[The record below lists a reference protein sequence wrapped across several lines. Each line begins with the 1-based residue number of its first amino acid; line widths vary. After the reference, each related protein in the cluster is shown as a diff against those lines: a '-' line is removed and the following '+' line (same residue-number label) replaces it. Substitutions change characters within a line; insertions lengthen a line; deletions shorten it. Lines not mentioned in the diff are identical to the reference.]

1 VSEDVR
7 RPVAEEPDTQY
18 LSRPFLTG
26 LLPAAV
32 PEAPRHLLSG
42 SHDEEPAEEADVVRP
57 YYVTGGRVHDGLG
70 DFGTV
75 YMLTPTG
82 EARVGDL
89 AFERRQIAELCR
101 SAQSVA
107 EISALL
113 SLPLGVATVLTR
125 DLATAGFLAAA
136 TSAPDP
142 TTDLTIITR
151 LINAV
156 HAL

>member
-1 VSEDVR
+1 MNEEYR
-7 RPVAEEPDTQY
+7 QPHAEEADVQR
-18 LSRPFLTG
+18 LARPFLTG
-26 LLPAAV
+26 LLPAVA
-32 PEAPRHLLSG
+32 PEAPRHLRLG
-42 SHDEEPAEEADVVRP
+42 SHDDGPAEEADVVRP

-82 EARVGDL
+82 ETRVGDL

-125 DLATAGFLAAA
+125 DLAAAGFLAAA